1 MPSEPQLRSLD
12 RESRAEGLFLSFC
25 GSKAFV
31 DRLLAKRPFGSVR
44 ELFERVDESFWASTQ
59 DELLEAF
66 AAHPRIGD
74 KAPASH
80 QTAQSASWSK
90 GEQAQV
96 ERETGDVLARLKQ
109 VNDSYFDKFGFIF
122 IVFASGRSASE
133 MLTIAEERI
142 DNDRATEI
150 DNAAREQ
157 LRITRV
163 RLEKWFASQMG

>member
-1 MPSEPQLRSLD
+1 MDEPGA
-12 RESRAEGLFLSFC
+12 RELFLSFC
-25 GSKAFV
+25 GSNAFAS
-31 DRLLAKRPFGSVR
+31 RLLARRPFASVR
-44 ELFERVDESFWASTQ
+44 ELFERVDESFWASSE

-74 KAPASH
+74 KAPAAH

-90 GEQAQV
+90 SEQAQV
-96 ERETGDVLARLKQ
+96 ERETSDVLARLKQ
-109 VNDSYFDKFGFIF
+109 LNDSYFEKFGFIF

-133 MLTIAEERI
+133 MLAIAEERV

-150 DNAAREQ
+150 ENAAREQ
-157 LRITRV
+157 LRITRL